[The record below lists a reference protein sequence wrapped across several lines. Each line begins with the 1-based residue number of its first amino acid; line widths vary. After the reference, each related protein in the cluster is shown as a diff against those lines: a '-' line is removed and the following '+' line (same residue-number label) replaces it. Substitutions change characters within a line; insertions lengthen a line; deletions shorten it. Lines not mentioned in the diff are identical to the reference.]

1 MNTWSSFHEM
11 SNNIE
16 PPAACRNN
24 ILGLADRFI
33 EQMDTL
39 RNTLRVM
46 SISALI
52 LAPFAIGLAIY
63 LISHPLFFNVL
74 RTANEFGSPLSIL
87 ISSVIGISAVCI
99 ITGIRQYNLL
109 DSWNKR
115 YQSFVIR
122 KEEIDKKIADGKKE

>member
-1 MNTWSSFHEM
+1 M
-11 SNNIE
+11 SNDIE
-16 PPAACRNN
+16 PSACRNN
-24 ILGLADRFI
+24 ILSLADCFI
-33 EQMDTL
+33 EQIGTIK
-39 RNTLRVM
+39 NTLRGM

-74 RTANEFGSPLSIL
+74 QTENEFGSVLSIL

-99 ITGIRQYNLL
+99 VTGIRQYSLI

-115 YQSFVIR
+115 YQSFIVR
-122 KEEIDKKIADGKKE
+122 KEEINKKIADGFALDNGREES